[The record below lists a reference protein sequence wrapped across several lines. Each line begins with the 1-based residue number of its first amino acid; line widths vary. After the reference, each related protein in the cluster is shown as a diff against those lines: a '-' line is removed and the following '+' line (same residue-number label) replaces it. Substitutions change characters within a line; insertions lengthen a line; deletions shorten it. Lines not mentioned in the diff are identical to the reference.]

1 MLGLFQWVSDIF
13 ILVAALYVSAMA
25 LRGHRKEVLA
35 ERETDPDRQEALRE
49 DARTLYFAASINR
62 VWVLGLIFVG
72 AAVRIAIEIV
82 RAWQWL
88 ETFTTG

>member
-1 MLGLFQWVSDIF
+1 MEESGLDPAS
-13 ILVAALYVSAMA
+13 S
-25 LRGHRKEVLA
+25 
-35 ERETDPDRQEALRE
+35 PDRQEALGE

-72 AAVRIAIEIV
+72 AAIRIAIV

-88 ETFTTG
+88 GTFAPG